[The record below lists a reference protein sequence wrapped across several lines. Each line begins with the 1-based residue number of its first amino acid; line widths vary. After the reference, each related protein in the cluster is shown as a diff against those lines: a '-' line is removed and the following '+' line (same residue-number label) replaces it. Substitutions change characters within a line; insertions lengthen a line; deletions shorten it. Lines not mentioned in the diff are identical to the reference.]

1 MKKLLY
7 ISIIGIFAACG
18 TETTPIAAVDN
29 SQLDDLKMENI
40 ELKNNS
46 ARKDSMIN
54 SYALYINE
62 IQTNLAA
69 ITGKQGLVNA
79 FRSNGEFSLMASEEE
94 MVDHIKSIN
103 ELMAKSDSRTAQL
116 KADLA
121 AANLDMV
128 EFEKLIIGLSEEV
141 ATKNMEIFALQQEL
155 ENIDGAYSELF
166 IAIEEKQDIIDE
178 QTDMLNAAWYSVGSS
193 KELRNNDVITKEGG
207 LLGIGKTNKL
217 KADLN
222 HDYFTE
228 IDITTMTEITL
239 GGKSAEIL
247 TSHPSGSYEVT
258 GEDQGAEKLVIL
270 DVEKFWSVSK
280 YLVVVLD

>member
-7 ISIIGIFAACG
+7 ISLLGMFAACG
-18 TETTPIAAVDN
+18 AETATITEVDN

-69 ITGKQGLVNA
+69 ITGKQSLVNNL
-79 FRSNGEFSLMASEEE
+79 RSNGEFSVMASEQE
-94 MVDHIKSIN
+94 MVDHVKSIS
-103 ELMAKSDSRTAQL
+103 ELMAKNDAKTAQL
-116 KADLA
+116 KSDLA
-121 AANLDMV
+121 AANLDMA

-141 ATKNMEIFALQQEL
+141 ATKNMEIYALQQEL

-178 QTDMLNAAWYSVGSS
+178 QTDQLNMAWFSVGSA
-193 KELRNNDVITKEGG
+193 KELRDNDVITKEGG
-207 LLGIGKTNKL
+207 LLGIGRTNKL

-222 HDYFTE
+222 HEYFTE
-228 IDITTMTEITL
+228 IDISLKTEITL

-258 GEDQGAEKLVIL
+258 GEKQGAEKLVIL
-270 DVEKFWSVSK
+270 DTEKFWSVSK